1 MHRIEVCL
9 KEDVPDSRGNGLV
22 KDIED
27 LGITGVKSARVTDIY
42 WLDGKLT
49 QPILQKI
56 ASNLLSDPITQEYFI
71 DKPRKAKNG
80 NGCRHMEVAYNA
92 GVMDPVE
99 DTILKALSDLGITQ
113 VSAVRTGKRYA
124 IEGNLDAGE
133 LELISNRLL
142 INPIIQH
149 IVKEEPTS
157 FPKNPTYKFKL
168 RHVNLLKASDKLRKE
183 ICSKLGFNEEELGI
197 ITEHFKELKRNPTD
211 AELETFAQTWS
222 EHCVH
227 KTFKAKITYG
237 DKVVNNL
244 IRSTIAKATR
254 ELNKP
259 WCLSVFDDNSG
270 VIEFD
275 NNWAVCMKVETH
287 NHPSAV
293 EPYGG
298 AATGIGGVVR
308 DILGTGLSAKPV
320 LNTDVFCFGPPDLPY
335 EDLPAGVLHPKRTLK
350 GVRAG
355 VADYG
360 NRLGIPT
367 VNGAVLFDKRYIGN
381 PLVYCGTVGLMPKD
395 CAKMGKHKPGDL
407 ILLVGGRTGRDGI
420 HGVTFAS
427 EELTD
432 ESTDISFTAVQ
443 IGNPITEKKVIDTI
457 LQARDKKLFNRI
469 TDCGGGGLSSAV
481 GEMGEDTGARVYL
494 DRVPLKYSGLS
505 YEEIWI
511 SESQERMILSV
522 PPDNLSEI
530 LKIFAKEN
538 VEATVIGEFTDDK
551 KLTLYYNDAV
561 VAHLDMEFLHNGLP
575 QRELK
580 AEKAKPK
587 HVEPMFAQPENLG
600 EEIKAVLSAWNV
612 ASKEWIIRQYDH
624 EVQGGSVVKPL
635 VGKESDGPSDAAVV
649 RPVLH
654 SHRGIIVSNGIN
666 PSYGDISPYWM
677 AASAIDE
684 SLRQIIAVGGS
695 LEQVALLD
703 NFSWGNTSNPEN
715 LGALVSACRACYDMA
730 VMYSTPF
737 ISGKDSLNNEF
748 RYKGE
753 VISIPHTLLIS
764 AIAVMKDTAK
774 AITMDF
780 KKGENLIYILGRTY
794 SELGGSEYFKKHGF
808 VGNGV
813 PKVQPKEALKLMNKL
828 SEATSKGLVRSCH
841 DLSDGGLATA
851 ISEMAFAG
859 RLGAEIN
866 VKKVPLGESFS
877 RDDYILFSES
887 NSRFLIE
894 VDPKNKADF
903 EQALAGLPFAEIGKV
918 TDSGRLII
926 NGSYGKVIA
935 DEDIEDLREAWQ
947 KPLGQ

>member
-1 MHRIEVCL
+1 MHKIEVYL
-9 KEDVPDSRGNGLV
+9 KEGTPDSRGNGLV

-27 LGITGVKSARVTDIY
+27 LGITGVKSAHVTDIY
-42 WLDGKLT
+42 WLDGKLVQT
-49 QPILQKI
+49 TLEKI
-56 ASNLLSDPITQEYFI
+56 SSELLSDPITQEYII
-71 DKPRKAKNG
+71 DDSRKLKTVNG
-80 NGCRHMEVAYNA
+80 SYNIKVAHNA

-99 DTILKALSDLGITQ
+99 DTILKALSDLGINQ
-113 VSAVRTGKRYA
+113 VSAVRTGKRY
-124 IEGNLDAGE
+124 IIDGELDAGE
-133 LELISNRLL
+133 LEIISNRLL

-149 IVKEEPTS
+149 IVEKEPTS
-157 FPKNPTYKFKL
+157 FPKNPTYKFRL
-168 RHVNLLKASDKLRKE
+168 RHVNLLNADDKLRSE
-183 ICSKLGFNEEELGI
+183 ICSKLGFSVQELDI
-197 ITEHFKELKRNPTD
+197 VTEHYKKLKRNPTD

-227 KTFKAKITYG
+227 KTFRAKINCNN
-237 DKVVNNL
+237 KVTNNL
-244 IRSTIAKATR
+244 LRSTIAKATR

-259 WCLSVFDDNSG
+259 WCLSVFEDNSG

-381 PLVYCGTVGLMPKD
+381 PLVYCGTVGIMPKD
-395 CAKMGKHKPGDL
+395 CAKMGKHKAGDL
-407 ILLVGGRTGRDGI
+407 ILLVGGKTGRDGI

-432 ESTDISFTAVQ
+432 ESTDVSFTAVQ
-443 IGNPITEKKVIDTI
+443 IGNPIIEKKVIDTV

-469 TDCGGGGLSSAV
+469 TDCGGGGLSSAI
-481 GEMGEDTGARVYL
+481 GEMGKDTGARVYL

-511 SESQERMILSV
+511 SESQERMVLSV

-538 VEATVIGEFTDDK
+538 VEATTIGEFTDDK
-551 KLTLYYNDAV
+551 KLTLHYGEAI
-561 VAHLDMEFLHNGLP
+561 VADVDMEFLHNGLP

-580 AEKAKPK
+580 AEKVKPK
-587 HVEPMFAQPENLG
+587 HEEPVFAQPKNLG
-600 EEIKAVLSAWNV
+600 EEIKAVLSAWNIS
-612 ASKEWIIRQYDH
+612 SKEWIIRQYDH
-624 EVQGGSVVKPL
+624 EVQGGSVIKPL
-635 VGKESDGPSDAAVV
+635 VGKESDGPSDAAVA
-649 RPVLH
+649 RPILH
-654 SHRGIIVSNGIN
+654 SHRGIVVSNGIN

-684 SLRQIIAVGGS
+684 ALRQIIAVGGS
-695 LEQVALLD
+695 LERVALLD
-703 NFSWGNTSNPEN
+703 NFSWGNTSKPEN
-715 LGALVSACRACYDMA
+715 LGALVSACQACHDLA
-730 VMYSTPF
+730 VIYGTPF
-737 ISGKDSLNNEF
+737 ISGKDSLNNEY
-748 RYKGE
+748 RHNGE
-753 VISIPHTLLIS
+753 AISIPHTLLVS
-764 AIAVMKDTAK
+764 AIAVMSDTSK
-774 AITMDF
+774 AITMDL
-780 KKGENLIYILGRTY
+780 KKSGNLIYMVGRTFN
-794 SELGGSEYFKKHGF
+794 ELGGSEYFKKQGYT
-808 VGNGV
+808 GNSV
-813 PKVQPKEALKLMNKL
+813 PKVQPRVALNLMNKL
-828 SEATSKGLVRSCH
+828 SEATSKRLVKSCH

-859 RLGAEIN
+859 RLGADIDI
-866 VKKVPLGESFS
+866 KKVPLGESFT

-887 NSRFLIE
+887 NSRFLVE
-894 VDPKNKADF
+894 VEPKNQAEF
-903 EQALAGLPFAEIGKV
+903 EQVMEDVIFDEIGKV
-918 TDSGRLII
+918 TDNGRLTIK
-926 NGSYGKVIA
+926 GTYGDTLV